1 MDIALQTV
9 DYLSNERDYIPRVAA
24 DEQLAYIE
32 SMLSLTQHY
41 GNFQVMSF
49 FDLSIQLSSDS
60 KLAISL
66 SLFLSPSFVEHF
78 LFWSLSLQNK
88 MQRLVRSIYNE
99 IGLNNTGATHLQ
111 S

>member
-1 MDIALQTV
+1 MLGVISLITVDRSNQLHMDIALQTV
-9 DYLSNERDYIPRVAA
+9 DYLSNEKDYIPRVAA

-66 SLFLSPSFVEHF
+66 YLSFSLPVLLSISYFEVFHCRIRCSV
-78 LFWSLSLQNK
+78 W
-88 MQRLVRSIYNE
+88 
-99 IGLNNTGATHLQ
+99 
-111 S
+111 

>member
-41 GNFQVMSF
+41 GTFQVISF
-49 FDLSIQLSSDS
+49 FDHIGPFNSQ
-60 KLAISL
+60 AI
-66 SLFLSPSFVEHF
+66 P
-78 LFWSLSLQNK
+78 N
-88 MQRLVRSIYNE
+88 
-99 IGLNNTGATHLQ
+99 
-111 S
+111 

>member
-41 GNFQVMSF
+41 GAFQVM
-49 FDLSIQLSSDS
+49 
-60 KLAISL
+60 
-66 SLFLSPSFVEHF
+66 F
-78 LFWSLSLQNK
+78 LF
-88 MQRLVRSIYNE
+88 
-99 IGLNNTGATHLQ
+99 
-111 S
+111 